1 MIDDAELQL
10 AAALQGIPLEQAA
23 LMQRARRAQGL
34 MDTPGAQGQS
44 MGRVYRAASP
54 LEHLATALSR
64 YKGGKQLNEIEPQF
78 AGLAQRAQQGALA
91 GARIER
97 GDKDRAFGLQ
107 ERGLE
112 RQTAADAAAQ
122 ARAAAEAQA
131 TAEYRRAQLGQQGQE
146 LGLRREQMTQDAWS
160 AVPDQTGGVVMFNK
174 KTGETRPIGP
184 QGPGR
189 PAGAGTGLKPAQF
202 EADVQSFGKDVE
214 PIAKARPDVE
224 ALLNATK
231 PEDVS
236 GFGPVAGRV
245 PNMLM
250 TDEGVANRQAAAR
263 LMAAIIQ
270 ATSGQ
275 AASEKEVERL
285 LEANGMGRT
294 ATTPMLREGISKLDA
309 QYQNLLKQREAKY
322 HPQVVETYRERGGF
336 TSQSAASPEDQ
347 QAKAW
352 AEANP
357 NDPRAAQIMERLKA
371 KGL

>member
-1 MIDDAELQL
+1 MDLYELLMAGDADAATMARERAAALRKTGGVGAILAGAGGKRLAPLGGDLMQRQDQGEAALTGAGQTRLVDRRAL
-10 AAALQGIPLEQAA
+10 AAAAAQKAQQDRQHALEQ
-23 LMQRARRAQGL
+23 QRLG
-34 MDTPGAQGQS
+34 MD
-44 MGRVYRAASP
+44 
-54 LEHLATALSR
+54 
-64 YKGGKQLNEIEPQF
+64 
-78 AGLAQRAQQGALA
+78 
-91 GARIER
+91 
-97 GDKDRAFGLQ
+97 
-107 ERGLE
+107 
-112 RQTAADAAAQ
+112 
-122 ARAAAEAQA
+122 
-131 TAEYRRAQLGQQGQE
+131 
-146 LGLRREQMTQDAWS
+146 REKMEQDAWS
-160 AVPDQTGGVVMFNK
+160 AVPDQSGGVVMFNK
-174 KTGETRPIGP
+174 KTGEARPMGP

-214 PIAKARPDVE
+214 PIAKAQPDVA

-231 PEDVS
+231 PDDVS

-250 TDEGVANRQAAAR
+250 TDEGVANRQAAGR

-275 AASEKEVERL
+275 AASEKEVDRL

-294 ATTPMLREGISKLDA
+294 ATTPMLREGITKLQA

-336 TSQSAASPEDQ
+336 TSQSAATPADQ

-352 AEANP
+352 ADANP
-357 NDPRAAQIMERLKA
+357 NDPRAAAILERLKA

>member
-1 MIDDAELQL
+1 MK
-10 AAALQGIPLEQAA
+10 GIE
-23 LMQRARRAQGL
+23 
-34 MDTPGAQGQS
+34 
-44 MGRVYRAASP
+44 
-54 LEHLATALSR
+54 
-64 YKGGKQLNEIEPQF
+64 
-78 AGLAQRAQQGALA
+78 AGFGDLAQRAQQGALA

-131 TAEYRRAQLGQQGQE
+131 TAEYRRAQLRQQANE
-146 LGLRREQMTQDAWS
+146 LGLRRDQMGQDAWS
-160 AVPDQTGGVVMFNK
+160 AVPDQSGGVVMFNK
-174 KTGETRPIGP
+174 KTGETRPV
-184 QGPGR
+184 QGSVR
-189 PAGAGTGLKPAQF
+189 PPGAGTGLKPPQF

-224 ALLNATK
+224 ALLGATK
-231 PEDVS
+231 PDDVA

-245 PNMLM
+245 PDMLM
-250 TDEGVANRQAAAR
+250 TDEGVANRQAAGR
-263 LMAAIIQ
+263 LMASIIQ

-275 AASEKEVERL
+275 AASEKEVNRL

-294 ATTPMLREGISKLDA
+294 ATTAMLREGIAKLEA

-336 TSQSAASPEDQ
+336 TSQQPGAATGAVKVTTVE
-347 QAKAW
+347 
-352 AEANP
+352 EARALPPGTRFVDP
-357 NDPRAAQIMERLKA
+357 NGVERVR
-371 KGL
+371 